1 MMRAGRACSVCGKDA
16 PVGDR
21 VSVALLEG
29 PIWVHERCAT
39 RLAAGVLESLLEEE
53 GRKPGPIVPRV
64 RRPVLADRY
73 GLTPREYLVLQ
84 RMAAGRSNREIAAE
98 LGIGYKTVRN
108 MVSQVL
114 AKLDASNRAEAAVI
128 AVREGLLGDHER

>member
-1 MMRAGRACSVCGKDA
+1 MRACSVCGKDA

-21 VSVALLEG
+21 VSVALQEG

-39 RLAAGVLESLLEEE
+39 RLAAGVLDALHEEV
-53 GRKPGPIVPRV
+53 GRKPGPKAPPL
-64 RRPVLADRY
+64 RRAHLADHY
-73 GLTPREYLVLQ
+73 GLTAREYVVLE
-84 RMAAGRSNREIAAE
+84 RMAAGRSNREIGAE

-128 AVREGLLGDHER
+128 AVREGLLEDVGR

>member
-1 MMRAGRACSVCGKDA
+1 MRALRGCAVCGKEA

-21 VSVALLEG
+21 VSVALLDG

-39 RLAAGVLESLLEEE
+39 RLAAGVLEALHQEVS
-53 GRKPGPIVPRV
+53 RKPGPRAPSI
-64 RRPVLADRY
+64 RRTQLADHY

-84 RMAAGRSNREIAAE
+84 RMAAGRSNREIGDE

-114 AKLDASNRAEAAVI
+114 AKLDASNRAEAAAI
-128 AVREGLLGDHER
+128 AVREGLLDEVGR

>member
-1 MMRAGRACSVCGKDA
+1 MRALRACSVCGKEA

-21 VSVALLEG
+21 VSIALLDG

-39 RLAAGVLESLLEEE
+39 RLAAGVLDALHEEV
-53 GRKPGPIVPRV
+53 GRKPGPKPPPV
-64 RRPVLADRY
+64 RRTQLADYY
-73 GLTPREYLVLQ
+73 GLTPREAVVLQ
-84 RMAAGRSNREIAAE
+84 RMAAGRSNREIGVE

-128 AVREGLLGDHER
+128 AVREGLLDEPPC

>member
-1 MMRAGRACSVCGKDA
+1 
-16 PVGDR
+16 
-21 VSVALLEG
+21 
-29 PIWVHERCAT
+29 
-39 RLAAGVLESLLEEE
+39 
-53 GRKPGPIVPRV
+53 
-64 RRPVLADRY
+64 VLADRY

-128 AVREGLLGDHER
+128 AVREGLLGDHVGQ